1 LEFKCTNNIAEYE
14 AILLGLRK
22 LRAMGIRRAV
32 LKSDSQVITGQVDK
46 RSKASNWSSK
56 SILTQSKGWRHPSKI
71 FQWKNIPRG
80 DNEQAD
86 LLAKSATLGLPLPSK
101 VFFETLKA
109 PSVEL
114 MVRVVLTISP
124 MLNED

>member
-46 RSKASNWSSK
+46 RSKASN
-56 SILTQSKGWRHPSKI
+56 
-71 FQWKNIPRG
+71 
-80 DNEQAD
+80 
-86 LLAKSATLGLPLPSK
+86 
-101 VFFETLKA
+101 
-109 PSVEL
+109 
-114 MVRVVLTISP
+114 
-124 MLNED
+124 